1 MNITE
6 ALKKLLPEEHIN
18 EVSTAIEEMMAESE
32 AVLKAE
38 YDKRLTEAYEELA
51 EQVEEAEKTAYAGYQ
66 QAYEVIADLMNRLE
80 VQREQLENEKEQG
93 FEEAF
98 QKLKEEQAKNNNI
111 EVELYEEFNNKLAQM
126 KDFMVEKL
134 DVFLGEQE
142 SEMYDE
148 AKRDILSDPRIL
160 EQRVAVEKMAEV
172 LSDYMSGNDYNAV
185 SSKKIEEAARQ
196 IEDLKGQLRVVESR
210 NVKLS
215 MTNNKLNEQVQEA
228 ASLVTEAQKH
238 ERKNRAASRQNA
250 SGRGQRVASDQLIIE
265 SNNGQQATDKNQQL
279 EEGADNN
286 PFDELLILS
295 GLQERD

>member
-51 EQVEEAEKTAYAGYQ
+51 EQVEEAEKTAYEGYQ

-111 EVELYEEFNNKLAQM
+111 EVELYEEFNNKLQQM

-142 SEMYDE
+142 AEMYDE

-265 SNNGQQATDKNQQL
+265 SNNGQQATDNNQQL